1 MGPEL
6 LGSFHADIRD
16 YVERCVDRGQ
26 IPDDFAFATEYQREY
41 GRVPGAV
48 IERLIN
54 EEALNRR
61 LKGDVTKYDVEN

>member
-1 MGPEL
+1 MIPEL
-6 LGSFHADIRD
+6 LVSLRADIRD

-26 IPDDFAFATEYQREY
+26 QPDGFAFTTEYQREY

-54 EEALNRR
+54 EEM
-61 LKGDVTKYDVEN
+61 TKYER